1 MRVISGVY
9 KGRPLKAVPGKS
21 TRPTTDKVKEALFQV
36 IGPYFQGGAVVDLF
50 AGSGS
55 LGIEAMS
62 RGMDQAIFVDK
73 HPKAIHTI
81 KANVAALKLEGQT
94 EVFKTDAFR
103 ALNAVAKRGLR
114 FDLILFDPPYNTVH
128 YETYLN
134 EIAQL
139 HLLKKD
145 GFIYSEHDISE
156 NLPENHEC
164 FSLMK
169 QSNYGGTIGI
179 TIYKKI

>member
-1 MRVISGVY
+1 MRVISGLY
-9 KGRPLKAVPGKS
+9 KGRRLKAVPGKS

-36 IGPYFQGGAVVDLF
+36 IGPYFQGGAVMDLF

-81 KANVAALKLEGQT
+81 HANVEALKLEEQT
-94 EVFKTDAFR
+94 EVFKVDAFR
-103 ALNAVAKRGLR
+103 ALRAVAKRGLQ
-114 FDLILFDPPYNTVH
+114 FELILFDPPYKTVN

-134 EIAQL
+134 EIVQL
-139 HLLKKD
+139 QLLKKG
-145 GFIYSEHDISE
+145 GFIYCEHDVSE
-156 NLPENHEC
+156 NLPKSHDY
-164 FSLMK
+164 FSVMK
-169 QSNYGGTIGI
+169 QENYGGMIGI
-179 TIYKKI
+179 TIYEKI